1 MAELVVVDIL
11 FWPLDDRWGLYGRSR
26 LNAECRVFE
35 KSIPDADVGGLSIY
49 PLGKVMRSETFKTLE
64 PLPDALHFPFPSPPL
79 RILFHLFLDA
89 DTAGS

>member
-1 MAELVVVDIL
+1 MAELVVVDML
-11 FWPLDDRWGLYGRSR
+11 FWPLGDRWGLYGRSC

-49 PLGKVMRSETFKTLE
+49 PLGIMRSETFKILE
-64 PLPDALHFPFPSPPL
+64 PLPDALHFPFSSPPL